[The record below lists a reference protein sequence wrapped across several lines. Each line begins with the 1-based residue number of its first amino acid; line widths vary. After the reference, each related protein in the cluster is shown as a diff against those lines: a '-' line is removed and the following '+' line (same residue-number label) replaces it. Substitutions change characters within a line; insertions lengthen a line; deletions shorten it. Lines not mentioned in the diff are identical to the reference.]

1 MGLKIEN
8 RESIPNFV
16 VAVAKFAN
24 NVRTCVTTF
33 LGCKIR
39 RSRLDFSAAS
49 KNAIEF
55 TDANKSM
62 STLHCLVGK

>member
-1 MGLKIEN
+1 MGLKIDN
-8 RESIPNFV
+8 GESIPNFV

-24 NVRTCVTTF
+24 NVRTRVTTF
-33 LGCKIR
+33 LRCKIR

-49 KNAIEF
+49 KNAIEL